1 MVKTLPKNQVGTILH
16 VQNILINDLH
26 KFVVLCMETP

>member
-1 MVKTLPKNQVGTILH
+1 MVKTLAKIQVGTIFH

-26 KFVVLCMETP
+26 KFILLCMETP